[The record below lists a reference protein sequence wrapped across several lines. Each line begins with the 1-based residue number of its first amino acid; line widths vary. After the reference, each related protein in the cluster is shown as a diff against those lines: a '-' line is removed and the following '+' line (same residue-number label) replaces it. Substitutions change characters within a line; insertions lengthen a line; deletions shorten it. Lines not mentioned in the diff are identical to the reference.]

1 MYLCI
6 MITIRPATPADAEAI
21 CAIHN
26 QGIADR
32 VATLDSTLRTPADS
46 LAWLTERGPRHPVI
60 VAEAGRLLVGWA
72 SLNRFNPRAAYDAV
86 ADFSVYVER
95 AYRGRGIGRQLLTR
109 LIALA
114 RNLGYH
120 KMVLTALAYNDAGI
134 ALYTRAGF
142 SRVGVYHEQGQLDGK
157 WVDALIMEKI
167 L

>member
-1 MYLCI
+1 M
-6 MITIRPATPADAEAI
+6 
-21 CAIHN
+21 
-26 QGIADR
+26 
-32 VATLDSTLRTPADS
+32 
-46 LAWLTERGPRHPVI
+46 
-60 VAEAGRLLVGWA
+60 
-72 SLNRFNPRAAYDAV
+72 
-86 ADFSVYVER
+86 YVER

-134 ALYTRAGF
+134 ALYTMAGF